1 MSKVTQELLAKA
13 EALNHVGLSG
23 AIEALKFLGDDATGN
38 NQEYKDLKALV
49 EKVEAGEELPTGDGD
64 GSGDG
69 SDGAGDN
76 AGDGGDTSGADGAG
90 DGNADAAKKVKA
102 DENGDVVG
110 NSAMRYAGIKLIGA
124 LWYSQKDN
132 YAKGHATA
140 DECADYYAGA

>member
-1 MSKVTQELLAKA
+1 MSKATEELLAKA
-13 EALNHVGLSG
+13 EALKHVGLSG

-64 GSGDG
+64 GSDGIGGANSDGGSASG
-69 SDGAGDN
+69 SDGGDN
-76 AGDGGDTSGADGAG
+76 GGAD
-90 DGNADAAKKVKA
+90 NADKKEVKT

-110 NSAMRYAGIKLIGA
+110 GAAMRYAGIKLIGA

-132 YAKGHATA
+132 YAKGHASA
-140 DECADYYAGA
+140 DECADYYASE

>member
-1 MSKVTQELLAKA
+1 MSKVTQELLAIA

-38 NQEYKDLKALV
+38 HQEYKNLKALV
-49 EKVEAGEELPTGDGD
+49 EKVEAGEELPTGG
-64 GSGDG
+64 GDG

-76 AGDGGDTSGADGAG
+76 AGDGGDTSNVDGAG
-90 DGNADAAKKVKA
+90 DGDADAAEEVKV
-102 DENGDVVG
+102 DESGDVVG
-110 NSAMRYAGIKLIGA
+110 NNAMRYAGIKLIGA
-124 LWYSQKDN
+124 LWYSQRDN